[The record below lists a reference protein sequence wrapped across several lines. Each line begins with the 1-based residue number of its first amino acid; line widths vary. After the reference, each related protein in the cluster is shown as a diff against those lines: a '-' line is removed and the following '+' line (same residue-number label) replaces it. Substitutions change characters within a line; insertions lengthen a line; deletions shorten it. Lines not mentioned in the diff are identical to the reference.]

1 MRSFLIFKV
10 LTASNSTLKLALFH
24 LTYRKN
30 RTVKIIHQK
39 LLRGLNECTW
49 IAFFFNTK
57 ITFKI
62 KITGKSMMKLE
73 TAENCFFIISHL
85 IRNSN
90 IVKTGW
96 ANLRV
101 LYLSHPYFLQIIA
114 TCTLHPHYH
123 THKHKWYTEK
133 FQQRKVRSLHRNR
146 SGPAGTCSTWS
157 WGLGHSLAEHGL
169 TVSCMQVAYEEL
181 QTSL

>member
-1 MRSFLIFKV
+1 MRSFLIFKI

-30 RTVKIIHQK
+30 RTVKIRHQK

-90 IVKTGW
+90 SKNWLGQLKGFISISS
-96 ANLRV
+96 L
-101 LYLSHPYFLQIIA
+101 LSSNYCHVYITSPLPH
-114 TCTLHPHYH
+114 TNTNGTLKNFSRERPGHF
-123 THKHKWYTEK
+123 TETEVA
-133 FQQRKVRSLHRNR
+133 QLE
-146 SGPAGTCSTWS
+146 PALPGAGVWD
-157 WGLGHSLAEHGL
+157 
-169 TVSCMQVAYEEL
+169 TVWLSMG
-181 QTSL
+181 